1 MLGAIFTLLAA
12 LAFAI
17 GPFLVPDFQGFA
29 PEFFPIPQLKPP
41 LQPAGF
47 AFGIWGVIYLWLI
60 VGAVFGVWRRPKD
73 RQWARMRP
81 ALGLSMVIGAAWL
94 PIAQNDPVIAC
105 AMIWAMW
112 AFAILAL
119 LRAPNLDRAMA
130 AWPVGLY
137 AGWLSTAACV
147 ATGLNLAGFGIL
159 DPELTALVMM
169 ATAIAIAACIQL
181 ILKGAPTY
189 GFAVIWAM
197 YGIFVANDEGNP
209 DVAGLALLAMIGIGA
224 LAMVAL
230 ARELRGRTM

>member
-1 MLGAIFTLLAA
+1 MLGAIITLLAA
-12 LAFAI
+12 IAFAL
-17 GPFLVPDFQGFA
+17 GPFLVPNFQGFA
-29 PEFFPIPQLKPP
+29 PELFPIPQDRPP

-60 VGAVFGVWRRPKD
+60 VGAVFGLWRRRADP
-73 RQWARMRP
+73 QWRKMRP
-81 ALGLSMVIGAAWL
+81 ALILSMAIGAAWL
-94 PIAQNDPVIAC
+94 PIAQDDPVIAC

-112 AFAILAL
+112 LTAVAAL
-119 LRAPNLDRAMA
+119 LRAPDMDRAMA

-137 AGWLSTAACV
+137 AGWLSAAACV

-159 DPELTALVMM
+159 PTDVTALVMM
-169 ATAIAIAACIQL
+169 ACAIAIAACIQL

-197 YGIFVANDEGNP
+197 YGIFVANDSGNP

-224 LAMVAL
+224 LALVAL
-230 ARELRGRTM
+230 TRELRGRTM

>member
-1 MLGAIFTLLAA
+1 MFGAIITLLAA
-12 LAFAI
+12 VMFAA
-17 GPFLVPDFQGFA
+17 GPFLFPNFQGFA
-29 PEFFPIPQLKPP
+29 ANLFPIPQERPP
-41 LQPAGF
+41 FQPAGF

-60 VGAVFGVWRRPKD
+60 VGAVFGLWHRRNDPEW
-73 RQWARMRP
+73 QHMRP
-81 ALGLSMVIGAAWL
+81 ALILSMILGAAWL
-94 PIAQNDPVIAC
+94 PIAQNDPVVAC

-112 AFAILAL
+112 VTSIAAL
-119 LRAPNLDRAMA
+119 FRAPNLDRAMA

-137 AGWLSTAACV
+137 AGWLTAAACV

-169 ATAIAIAACIQL
+169 ACAITLAICIQL

-197 YGIFVANDEGNP
+197 YGIFVANDKGNP
-209 DVAGLALLAMIGIGA
+209 DVAALALLAMIGIGA
-224 LAMVAL
+224 LALVAL